1 MCILQ
6 VSFLQRLVC
15 KKFCQFKV
23 VLISVSDSNRQHQEM
38 GDLPLSFKSGQSSH
52 SIGNYGS
59 LYSNH
64 HSPQPHLHQHQQ
76 QGPMSP
82 FSAAVAAATQQQQ
95 SQQNSVMNGNSGNA
109 QCQYSFHGTPSTTPQ
124 TAKMPHHH
132 HPHHHHPHHQS
143 TPANSTPT
151 YQESNYGGAGCGS
164 AGIFPSMSVNVS
176 MNMTMGMGMSMGP
189 TMSYGIET
197 GAPLQCWNTHNVTS
211 GIHHLPGVAAAAA
224 AAAAVT
230 VNPNNSGYPIAP
242 PAQALLSPIQVIF

>member
-1 MCILQ
+1 MHLT
-6 VSFLQRLVC
+6 SEFLFKSLCFTFAQRSLTNT
-15 KKFCQFKV
+15 
-23 VLISVSDSNRQHQEM
+23 SVQLRQHQEM
-38 GDLPLSFKSGQSSH
+38 ADLPPLGFKSGQSSH

-64 HSPQPHLHQHQQ
+64 HSPQPHAHQ

-95 SQQNSVMNGNSGNA
+95 SQNSVMNGNSGSA
-109 QCQYSFHGTPSTTPQ
+109 QCQYSFHGPTTTTSQ

-132 HPHHHHPHHQS
+132 HPHHHHPHHQPTSASS
-143 TPANSTPT
+143 TPS

-224 AAAAVT
+224 AAATVT
-230 VNPNNSGYPIAP
+230 VNPNNTGYPIAP
-242 PAQALLSPIQVIF
+242 PAQALLSPIQVE